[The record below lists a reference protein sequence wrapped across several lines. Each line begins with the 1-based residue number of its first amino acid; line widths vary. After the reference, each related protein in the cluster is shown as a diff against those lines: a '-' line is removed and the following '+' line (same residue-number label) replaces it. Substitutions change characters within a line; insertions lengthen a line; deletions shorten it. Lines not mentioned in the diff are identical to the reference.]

1 MSYQIS
7 ETITA
12 SNYDNYC
19 GHAVEC
25 LHCVK
30 GHTEGQKPERLTLI
44 LFRTHTLSLFH
55 TVAKAHG
62 AKWLTDES
70 QCWILRIHYTAHPII
85 LHI

>member
-25 LHCVK
+25 LTLRAIPK
-30 GHTEGQKPERLTLI
+30 DKKPERLTLI

-62 AKWLTDES
+62 AKWLTGES
-70 QCWILRIHYTAHPII
+70 QCWILRIHYTVHPII